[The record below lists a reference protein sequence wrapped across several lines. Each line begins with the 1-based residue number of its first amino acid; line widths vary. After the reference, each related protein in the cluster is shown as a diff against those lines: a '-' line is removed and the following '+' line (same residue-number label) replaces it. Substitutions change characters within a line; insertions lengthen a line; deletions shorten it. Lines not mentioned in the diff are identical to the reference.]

1 MNPFLLAG
9 ADRSGRSIPL
19 LKDLPCAGVPK
30 ESRAAKDSLDAG
42 QPRFCDKL
50 LSDLYRKAH
59 RNVVS
64 PFYELIGMSAPFPR
78 ASELFLTATLCRIR
92 FPGYSI
98 PPKTIKEP
106 TVLSTMQ
113 LDFKLVIR
121 NCFRF
126 APERQSLVE
135 FS

>member
-1 MNPFLLAG
+1 
-9 ADRSGRSIPL
+9 
-19 LKDLPCAGVPK
+19 
-30 ESRAAKDSLDAG
+30 
-42 QPRFCDKL
+42 
-50 LSDLYRKAH
+50 
-59 RNVVS
+59 
-64 PFYELIGMSAPFPR
+64 MSAPFPR

-121 NCFRF
+121 NCFQF
-126 APERQSLVE
+126 APAGTPVNLVGIELQRLFDDKWKKLTMMWKLRVMTINTVRSLFFFNFRYLQSPCA
-135 FS
+135 